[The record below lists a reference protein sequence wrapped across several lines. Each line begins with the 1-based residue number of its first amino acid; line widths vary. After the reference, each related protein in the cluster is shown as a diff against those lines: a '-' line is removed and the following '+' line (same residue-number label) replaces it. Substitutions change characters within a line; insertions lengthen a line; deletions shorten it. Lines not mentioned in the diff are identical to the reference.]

1 MLYRL
6 TPRSYRKKI
15 GHLLIF
21 SGSKRSAASFIN
33 RTFLASAGAAM
44 IGAALYQ
51 QSMLMAG
58 IITFAG
64 IFSLLPG
71 FLLLAVDKRSKFV
84 ESILPDA
91 LQLMSA
97 NIKSGFIPSR
107 AMLLSARKEFGPL
120 SDGLKHAGKEMMTGR
135 GITESLNEVNRSIK
149 SDVLTTTMN
158 LVTKGIRAGGQLVAL
173 FEETSID
180 IRRRDTIKKEVKANI
195 LMYGIFIGF
204 AGCVGAP
211 LLYALSSYLVATI
224 GALGAS
230 ADVPQEFQS
239 RIPMMAFGSVGV
251 DPGFL
256 FMFSIAA
263 ILITTVF
270 GGLIIG
276 IIDSGS
282 ERAGIKYIPVMLA
295 CGLAV
300 FFLSSI
306 LIQTMFGTL
315 IPG

>member
-1 MLYRL
+1 MPRAYRN
-6 TPRSYRKKI
+6 KI
-15 GHLLIF
+15 ENLLKF
-21 SGSKRSAASFIN
+21 SGSKRSAGSFIN

-44 IGAALYQ
+44 IGAAVFQ
-51 QSMLMAG
+51 QSMLLAAVV
-58 IITFAG
+58 TFFG
-64 IFSLLPG
+64 VFSLLHG

-120 SDGLKHAGKEMMTGR
+120 SEGLRHAGKEMMTGR
-135 GITESLNEVNRSIK
+135 GITESLNEVDRSIK
-149 SDVLTTTMN
+149 SDVLRTTMT

-180 IRRRDTIKKEVKANI
+180 IRRRDSIKKEVKANI

-211 LLYALSSYLVATI
+211 VLYALSSYLVSTI
-224 GALGAS
+224 GKLGSS
-230 ADVPQEFQS
+230 ADIPQEFQS
-239 RIPMMAFGSVGV
+239 RIPMMSFGSVAV

-276 IIDSGS
+276 IIDSGN
-282 ERAGIKYIPVMLA
+282 ERAGIKYIPLMLG

-300 FFLSSI
+300 FFLSGL